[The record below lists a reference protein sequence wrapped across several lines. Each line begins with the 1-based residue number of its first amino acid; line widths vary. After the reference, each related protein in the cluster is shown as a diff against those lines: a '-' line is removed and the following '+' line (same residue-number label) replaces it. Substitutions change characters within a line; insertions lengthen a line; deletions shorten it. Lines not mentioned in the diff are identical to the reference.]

1 MALAQLDHQVDGA
14 APGNSPVAGW
24 PWQDAPMISFAVRVV
39 VNAIAIWVA
48 TLLLQG
54 VEVTGGDS
62 TGSRVLTYLFI
73 GLLFGIVNAVV
84 KPVVKLLA
92 FPFYILTLGL
102 FTFVVNALMLELTA
116 WVSSH
121 TRLTL
126 TLDEFWP
133 TAVLAALVVTVV
145 SMVLGAILPDDD

>member
-1 MALAQLDHQVDGA
+1 MR
-14 APGNSPVAGW
+14 
-24 PWQDAPMISFAVRVV
+24 SFAIKVV

-48 TLLLQG
+48 TIVVSG
-54 VEVTGGDS
+54 VHVSGPGAS
-62 TGSRVLTYLFI
+62 TQSKLITYLFI

-102 FTFVVNALMLELTA
+102 ITFVVNALMLELTA
-116 WVSSH
+116 WLSSH

-126 TLDEFWP
+126 HLDDFWW
-133 TAVLAALVVTVV
+133 TAVFAALVVSLV
-145 SMVLGAILPDDD
+145 SMLLNALLPDGKER